1 MEITQTKLSGVL
13 VIKPAVFGDSRGYF
27 KETYNK
33 RRYYEA
39 GIDMSFVQDNFSVS
53 LEGVVRGLH
62 IQVKK
67 PQGKLVWCS
76 EGRVLDVV
84 ADINPKSPTF
94 GQHICVELSDDNHLQ
109 LWVPPGF
116 AHGFCVLSPL
126 AKFQYKCTEYYDPED
141 ESGVI
146 WNDPDLSVK
155 WPTVDPVISKKD
167 SELPT
172 LKNLV
177 SNQ

>member
-1 MEITQTKLSGVL
+1 MEITQTKLPGVL
-13 VIKPAVFGDSRGYF
+13 VIKPAVFGDSRGLF

-39 GIDMSFVQDNFSVS
+39 GIDLPFVQDNFSVS
-53 LEGVVRGLH
+53 QERVVRGLH

-84 ADINPKSPTF
+84 ADIDPQSSTF

-116 AHGFCVLSPL
+116 AHGFCVLSQS

-146 WNDPDLSVK
+146 WNDPDLCVK

-172 LKNLV
+172 LKSLV
-177 SNQ
+177 ANP

>member
-13 VIKPAVFGDSRGYF
+13 VIKPAVFGDSRGLF
-27 KETYNK
+27 KETYNQ

-39 GIDMSFVQDNFSVS
+39 GIDMPFVQDNYSVS
-53 LEGVVRGLH
+53 QKKVIRGLH

-76 EGRVLDVV
+76 EGSVLDVV
-84 ADINPKSPTF
+84 ADINPRSATF

-126 AKFQYKCTEYYDPED
+126 AKFQYKCTEFYDPKD
-141 ESGVI
+141 ESGVV

-155 WPTVDPVISKKD
+155 WPIVDPVISKKD
-167 SELPT
+167 SELLT
-172 LKNLV
+172 LKDFV
-177 SNQ
+177 SNR

>member
-1 MEITQTKLSGVL
+1 MEIKQTKLPGVL
-13 VIKPAVFGDSRGYF
+13 VIKPAVFGDSRGLF

-33 RRYYEA
+33 RRYFEA
-39 GIDMSFVQDNFSVS
+39 GIDMPFVQDNYSVS
-53 LEGVVRGLH
+53 QERVIRGLH
-62 IQVKK
+62 MQAKK

-76 EGRVLDVV
+76 EGSVIDVV
-84 ADINPKSPTF
+84 ADINPQSSTF

-126 AKFQYKCTEYYDPED
+126 AKFQYKCTEFYDPKD

-155 WPTVDPVISKKD
+155 WPVVDPVISKKD
-167 SELPT
+167 SQLPT
-172 LKNLV
+172 LKDFV

>member
-1 MEITQTKLSGVL
+1 MEITKTKLPGVL
-13 VIKPAVFGDSRGYF
+13 VIKPALFGDSRGCF

-39 GIDMSFVQDNFSVS
+39 GIDMPFVQDNFSVS
-53 LEGVVRGLH
+53 QEGVIRGLH

-76 EGRVLDVV
+76 DGRVLDVV
-84 ADINPKSPTF
+84 ADINPHSSTF

-109 LWVPPGF
+109 IWVPPGF

-126 AKFQYKCTEYYDPED
+126 AKFQYKCTEFYDPKD

-146 WNDPDLSVK
+146 WNDPDLSIK
-155 WPTVDPVISKKD
+155 WPAVDPVISKKD
-167 SELPT
+167 SKLPT

>member
-1 MEITQTKLSGVL
+1 MEIKQTKLPGVL
-13 VIKPAVFGDSRGYF
+13 VIKPAVFGDSRGLF

-33 RRYYEA
+33 RRYFEA
-39 GIDMSFVQDNFSVS
+39 GIDMPFVQDNYSVS
-53 LEGVVRGLH
+53 QKKVIRGLH

-76 EGRVLDVV
+76 EGSVLDVV
-84 ADINPKSPTF
+84 ADINPKSATF

-126 AKFQYKCTEYYDPED
+126 AKFQYKCTEFYDPKD

-146 WNDPDLSVK
+146 WNDPDLSIK
-155 WPTVDPVISKKD
+155 WPAVDPVISKKD

-172 LKNLV
+172 LKDFV